1 MAETVKELEIAGTV
15 YPIEDAT
22 AREGLETLQQ
32 DVEKGLSALQE
43 YSTTEQNTGKKWID
57 NKPIYRRCFSFNLPA
72 VGTTTEVATG
82 FAVDFVDTV
91 TRFDTVMKNPVGGV
105 NTIWWTPEYVAS
117 GNTVNVYLS
126 RGGTSFSVSNAI
138 WPATSIV
145 SITLEY
151 TKVAD

>member
-1 MAETVKELEIAGTV
+1 MAETVKELEIVGTI

-32 DVEKGLSALQE
+32 DVEEGLSALQE

-72 VGTTTEVATG
+72 VGTTTEVAI
-82 FAVDFVDTV
+82 DFTVGYIDTV
-91 TRFDTVMKNPVGGV
+91 TCFDTVIKNPAGGAD
-105 NTIWWTPEYVAS
+105 TIWWTPEYVAN